1 MPMTRVGAPGEVDAA
16 TPVSQQRRFRPDI
29 QAMRALAVTL
39 VVIFHLWPSALP
51 GGYVGV
57 DVFFVSTQI
66 SHSAGPAIAFSSFG
80 VPFHNNSSGM
90 TASFTKD

>member
-1 MPMTRVGAPGEVDAA
+1 MTRVGAQGEVAAA

-39 VVIFHLWPSALP
+39 VVIFHLWPTALP

-57 DVFFVSTQI
+57 DVFFVLSGFLMS
-66 SHSAGPAIAFSSFG
+66 SHL
-80 VPFHNNSSGM
+80 
-90 TASFTKD
+90 